1 MFANFLYFCFVM
13 EKKEDKKKII
23 IQVTIALLG
32 EEGADTLSMRKVAK
46 SAGISLSNLQYY
58 YNSKDALLVATVE
71 QYFKGCQEEVTE
83 KLPLLTTED
92 GVLST
97 QFFEQLL
104 GLLLY
109 NGKENRQT
117 IMFREIAALSS
128 RNKEL
133 EAAVDKYYKE
143 YCIWLTALISK
154 YTSHPEKVICLI
166 VPYLEGFANMG
177 TTLPLE
183 KNDCITILLKCI
195 LELEK

>member
-1 MFANFLYFCFVM
+1 M
-13 EKKEDKKKII
+13 EKKEDRKNLI

-32 EEGADTLSMRKVAK
+32 EEGADNLSMRKVAK
-46 SAGISLSNLQYY
+46 SANISLSNLQYY
-58 YNSKDALLVATVE
+58 YNGKDALLIATVE
-71 QYFKGCQEEVTE
+71 QYFKVCQEEVTE
-83 KLPLLTTED
+83 KLPPLNKENE
-92 GVLST
+92 VSPT

-133 EAAVDKYYKE
+133 DAAVDKYYKE
-143 YCIWLTALISK
+143 YCIWLIELVSK
-154 YTSHPEKVICLI
+154 HTRHPEKVVSLI

-177 TTLPLE
+177 TTLPLQ
-183 KNDCITILLKCI
+183 KNDCIAILLKCI
-195 LELEK
+195 HELEK

>member
-1 MFANFLYFCFVM
+1 M
-13 EKKEDKKKII
+13 EKTDLI

-32 EEGADTLSMRKVAK
+32 EEGADNLSMRKVAK

-58 YNSKDALLVATVE
+58 FSSKEALLIATAE
-71 QYFKGCQEEVTE
+71 RYFRGCQEEVFE
-83 KLPLLTTED
+83 RLPLQTTENET
-92 GVLST
+92 SSA

-104 GLLLY
+104 GILLF

-133 EAAVDKYYKE
+133 DIAVDKYYRE
-143 YCIWLTALISK
+143 YCIWLRTLISK
-154 YTSHPEKVICLI
+154 HTLYPEKVVSLI

-177 TTLPLE
+177 TALPLK
-183 KNDCITILLKCI
+183 KNDCIIILLKCI
-195 LELEK
+195 LEVEKLDDTMT

>member
-1 MFANFLYFCFVM
+1 M
-13 EKKEDKKKII
+13 EKKEDKKKLI

-32 EEGADTLSMRKVAK
+32 EEGADNLSMRKVAK

-58 YNSKDALLVATVE
+58 YTSKETLLIATVE
-71 QYFKGCQEEVTE
+71 QYFKSCQEEVTE
-83 KLPLLTTED
+83 KLPLFATEKE
-92 GVLST
+92 VSPA

-104 GLLLY
+104 GLLLF

-128 RNKEL
+128 RNNEL
-133 EAAVDKYYKE
+133 EVAVDKYYKA
-143 YCIWLTALISK
+143 YCNWLTALISK
-154 YTSHPEKVICLI
+154 HTLHPEKVVSLI

-195 LELEK
+195 LKMQK